1 MLLGKEGLHCTSH
14 LRVLDYAAASQG
26 LILVYHGIAPGIGTS
41 VWGYFGGGNF
51 CQIMVGHDAVGL
63 VDYLDDR
70 KLEGLRVLWP
80 NSLVDF
86 VGDPP
91 QSDQRTT
98 I

>member
-1 MLLGKEGLHCTSH
+1 MHCTGR
-14 LRVLDYAAASQG
+14 LWVLDYAAASQG
-26 LILVYHGIAPGIGTS
+26 LILVYHRIAPGIGTS
-41 VWGYFGGGNF
+41 AWGYFGEGNF
-51 CQIMVGHDAVGL
+51 CQIMGGHDAVGS

-70 KLEGLRVLWP
+70 KLEGFLVLWP

-86 VGDPP
+86 VCDPL